1 MHSTTHDLFIIL
13 AINLVAASPFL
24 AFLLE
29 RRGFFGDRVRLVT
42 VGQALAIPL
51 GVGSMA
57 TGAVHLSA
65 LPLYTAQG
73 APVTLLYIGGGLFQ
87 LAWGYAW
94 LRRPSYSRARI
105 GAIGHVVMFV
115 AWLVSRATGLPFG
128 EHANVPELVGIADSF
143 AAMFAGT
150 VALGLFLTLWP
161 PTRELLES
169 RRLPPESASL
179 GVLMAMVVTAM
190 LTVFAIVSGM
200 PEAVAHAH

>member
-115 AWLVSRATGLPFG
+115 AWL
-128 EHANVPELVGIADSF
+128 
-143 AAMFAGT
+143 
-150 VALGLFLTLWP
+150 
-161 PTRELLES
+161 LES